1 MAPPTPTNSPPLM
14 TSSPISGKYG
24 SFFNVAREHQVIFYY
39 VGYFSQHIVAA
50 MADAVKLQLEVAGV
64 AGPTRRKLFSSFIE
78 MAQNIIH
85 YSADAL
91 TPPSQP
97 DGELRHGSVCIR
109 REAGGRFL
117 LLCANPI
124 EAAVAD
130 DLRGKLERLRSMTLD
145 EIKQAYRQT
154 LREETPQGSKGA
166 GMGFLTVAR
175 DASAPLEF
183 DFDAAQGAA
192 GAPVFYLKAAI

>member
-1 MAPPTPTNSPPLM
+1 MIAN
-14 TSSPISGKYG
+14 KYG
-24 SFFNVAREHQVIFYY
+24 SFFHLARQHQVIFYY

-64 AGPTRRKLFSSFIE
+64 AAPTRRKLFSSFVE

-109 REAGGRFL
+109 REDDGSFS

-124 EAAVAD
+124 EREMAEE
-130 DLRGKLERLRSMTLD
+130 LRVKLSALRSMTLE

-175 DASAPLEF
+175 DAREPLEF
-183 DFDAAQGAA
+183 DFDADDEA
-192 GAPVFYLKAAI
+192 GESPVFYLKAAI

>member
-1 MAPPTPTNSPPLM
+1 M
-14 TSSPISGKYG
+14 SSPLISGKYG
-24 SFFNVAREHQVIFYY
+24 SFSSVAREHQVIFYY

-109 REAGGRFL
+109 READGRFL

-124 EAAVAD
+124 EAGMAD
-130 DLRGKLERLRSMTLD
+130 ELRHKLDRLRSMTLD

-154 LREETPQGSKGA
+154 LREDTPQGSKGA

-183 DFDAAQGAA
+183 DFDPAQGAA

>member
-1 MAPPTPTNSPPLM
+1 M
-14 TSSPISGKYG
+14 SSPLIADKYG
-24 SFFNVAREHQVIFYY
+24 SFFTLARQHHVIFYY

-50 MADAVKLQLEVAGV
+50 MADTVKLQLEVAGV

-85 YSADAL
+85 YSADTL
-91 TPPSQP
+91 TPPHQQ
-97 DGELRHGSVCIR
+97 DGELRHGAVCIR
-109 REAGGRFL
+109 RERDGSFL

-124 EAAVAD
+124 EPVAAD
-130 DLRGKLERLRSMTLD
+130 ELRLKLEVLRSMTLD

-154 LREETPQGSKGA
+154 LREEAPEGSKGA

-175 DASAPLEF
+175 DAREPLEF
-183 DFDAAQGAA
+183 DFDTADSIDDS
-192 GAPVFYLKAAI
+192 PVFYLKAAI

>member
-1 MAPPTPTNSPPLM
+1 MYM
-14 TSSPISGKYG
+14 SSHLIADKYG
-24 SFFNVAREHQVIFYY
+24 DFFNQARQHHVIFYY

-50 MADAVKLQLEVAGV
+50 MADTVKLQLEEAGV
-64 AGPTRRKLFSSFIE
+64 ATPTRRKLFSSFIE

-85 YSADAL
+85 YSSDAL
-91 TPPSQP
+91 TPANQR

-109 REAGGRFL
+109 REGDGSFL

-124 EAAVAD
+124 DPVVAD
-130 DLRGKLERLRSMTLD
+130 ELRQKLEDLRSMTLD

-166 GMGFLTVAR
+166 GIGLLTVAR
-175 DASAPLEF
+175 DAREPLEF
-183 DFDAAQGAA
+183 DFDSDGN
-192 GAPVFYLKAAI
+192 GGHAPVFYLKAAI